1 MDSHKK
7 ILVIDDESVIVNT
20 LGEILKREGYEIA
33 TALCGEDA
41 IRCAQ
46 EFRPDFLLSDVAMP
60 GVNGVDVVLRILEFL
75 PDAHVL
81 FISGHADSD
90 KALDHARAEGFDFEI
105 ALKPVNPRVLLEKI
119 ADLFEV
125 RATQRPVVLCVDG
138 DAATRAAI
146 MQFLKRAGFTL
157 MEADT
162 SQALERAKQHPDL
175 ILLDIGL
182 PDMSGF
188 AFYELLRQSPETA
201 RIPVVCLTNT
211 CNDDE
216 ARRRALELGA
226 KAFLTHPVDPDAL
239 CALLNTLAV
248 QQVSKKAPA

>member
-1 MDSHKK
+1 MDSQKK
-7 ILVIDDESVIVNT
+7 ILVIDDESSIVDT

-33 TALCGEDA
+33 TALSGEDA
-41 IRCAQ
+41 IQCAQ

-60 GVNGVDVVLRILEFL
+60 GVNGVDAVLRILEFL
-75 PDAHVL
+75 PEAHVL

-90 KALDHARAEGFDFEI
+90 KEFDHARAKGFDFEI

-119 ADLFEV
+119 ADLFQL
-125 RATQRPVVLCVDG
+125 RQTRQPVVLCVDG
-138 DAATRAAI
+138 DAATRTAI

-157 MEADT
+157 IEADT
-162 SQALERAKQHPDL
+162 TEALDRAKEHPDL
-175 ILLDIGL
+175 ILLDVGL
-182 PDMSGF
+182 PGMSGF
-188 AFYELLRQSPETA
+188 EFYELLRQSPETA

-216 ARRRALELGA
+216 ARRRALELGV

-248 QQVSKKAPA
+248 RQVSKMAPA